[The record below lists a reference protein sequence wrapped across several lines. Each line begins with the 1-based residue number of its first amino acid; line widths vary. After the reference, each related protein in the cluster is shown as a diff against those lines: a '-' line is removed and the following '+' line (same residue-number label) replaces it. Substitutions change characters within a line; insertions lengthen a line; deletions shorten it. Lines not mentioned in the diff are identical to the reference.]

1 VQDGSKAVSSVT
13 VAAVTPGRQVLRI
26 VESEAGVTQSV
37 TGQGLGKNP
46 RLTLQSADAYRVAD
60 GDPESATFVL
70 NAMGAMSPDDS
81 VDNLSALD
89 LPAVAIVRTATS
101 TIGTYLRSG
110 SIQYVLSVP
119 SGYVEEDEQ
128 FQPSPAIGP
137 AMPSRYALPG
147 SAVVVG
153 DIPGLR
159 KPPGSRL
166 CIVMEHAWQ
175 DDCTA
180 QRLRLLDAGSGVR
193 IAAAGRVVSAT
204 DNEDGTMSV
213 VLEADFEVLPVP
225 YVAPPFGSVTE
236 DGETL
241 AAFAELTGD
250 YEFVVFADS
259 TLAIADATAL
269 QVDNYDAA
277 TNTLTLVAG
286 SFPYVPSAGDFVL
299 LSDLGTNDVDELFAY
314 IGRDRYTL

>member
-1 VQDGSKAVSSVT
+1 
-13 VAAVTPGRQVLRI
+13 
-26 VESEAGVTQSV
+26 
-37 TGQGLGKNP
+37 
-46 RLTLQSADAYRVAD
+46 
-60 GDPESATFVL
+60 
-70 NAMGAMSPDDS
+70 
-81 VDNLSALD
+81 
-89 LPAVAIVRTATS
+89 
-101 TIGTYLRSG
+101 
-110 SIQYVLSVP
+110 
-119 SGYVEEDEQ
+119 
-128 FQPSPAIGP
+128 
-137 AMPSRYALPG
+137 
-147 SAVVVG
+147 VVVG

-166 CIVMEHAWQ
+166 CVVMEHAWQ

-236 DGETL
+236 DGQTL
-241 AAFAELTGD
+241 AAFAMLTGD
-250 YEFVVFADS
+250 YEYVYFTDS
-259 TLAIADATAL
+259 TLAVLDPSPL
-269 QVDNYDAA
+269 LVVSYDTA
-277 TNTLTLVAG
+277 TNTLLLSAG

-299 LSDLGTNDVDELFAY
+299 LSDLGTTDVDELFAF